1 LLHSDASA
9 NVYDSLKRV
18 LFITSTLI
26 SFYDQVTHIVDEGK
40 TRDIVCLEFSKTFD
54 NVSHSILLEMLAAH
68 DLDRGTHCWVKN
80 MLDSQAQRLVV
91 NAVKF
96 SWQLVSRGV
105 PQRGVLGPVLFNIF
119 TDDLEEGIECTLSKF
134 TDDNKLGG
142 TVDLLKGRK
151 ALQRD
156 LDP

>member
-1 LLHSDASA
+1 MLHSDASA

-91 NAVKF
+91 NRIKT
-96 SWQLVSRGV
+96 SWPLVLSGV
-105 PQRGVLGPVLFNIF
+105 PVLCGVISILHRNI
-119 TDDLEEGIECTLSKF
+119 
-134 TDDNKLGG
+134 
-142 TVDLLKGRK
+142 R
-151 ALQRD
+151 
-156 LDP
+156 